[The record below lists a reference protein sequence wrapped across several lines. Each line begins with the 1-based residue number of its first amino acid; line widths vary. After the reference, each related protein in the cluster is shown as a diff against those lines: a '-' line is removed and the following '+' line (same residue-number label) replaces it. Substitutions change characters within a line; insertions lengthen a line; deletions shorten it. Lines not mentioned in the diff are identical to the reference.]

1 VTVSGSALRGGGLSG
16 TGGASGEGG
25 TVRAEAR
32 KAKKVAY
39 ISAVLVVIIFTA
51 VAFTLHG
58 RTESGRS
65 EFHAE
70 DQISMIFLG
79 LLAAGVVLMFT
90 RPRIVADSDGVRV
103 RNLLAWKYI
112 PWDMIAAV
120 RFDRGSPWV
129 ALDLQDDNVISV
141 MAVQA
146 ADKEYAVDT
155 VRKLRAMLAAHQD
168 ARRASD
174 AARVDGLLTS
184 DAAAVD
190 DTEHPERD

>member
-1 VTVSGSALRGGGLSG
+1 MAHSVTVSDSALRGGE
-16 TGGASGEGG
+16 T

-79 LLAAGVVLMFT
+79 LFAAAAVLMFT
-90 RPRIVADSDGVRV
+90 RPRIIADSDGVRV

-146 ADKEYAVDT
+146 ADKEYAVAT
-155 VRKLRAMLAAHQD
+155 VRRLRAMLAVHQD
-168 ARRASD
+168 THRASETGAAGD
-174 AARVDGLLTS
+174 ARGSDTDSSAR
-184 DAAAVD
+184 
-190 DTEHPERD
+190 